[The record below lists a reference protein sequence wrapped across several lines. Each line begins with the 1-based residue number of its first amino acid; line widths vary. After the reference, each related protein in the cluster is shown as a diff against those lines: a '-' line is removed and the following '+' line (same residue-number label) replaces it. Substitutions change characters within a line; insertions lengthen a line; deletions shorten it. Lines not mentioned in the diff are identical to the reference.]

1 MEIIVYIC
9 TARGLEVKSCEDADN
24 NIVMRRRT
32 QQPGIYWPSDAGPR
46 LGGVLGTM
54 ATRRIHCLHSSELQ
68 TSVLV
73 VHCTE
78 GTERRDV
85 SMMLREGVEVER
97 VEVLSDGGADGG
109 GQR

>member
-32 QQPGIYWPSDAGPR
+32 QQPGIYWPSDAGPG
-46 LGGVLGTM
+46 LGGVRGTI

-68 TSVLV
+68 TSVFV
-73 VHCTE
+73 VHCPLSTALKE
-78 GTERRDV
+78 QRGE
-85 SMMLREGVEVER
+85 ML
-97 VEVLSDGGADGG
+97 A
-109 GQR
+109 

>member
-1 MEIIVYIC
+1 
-9 TARGLEVKSCEDADN
+9 
-24 NIVMRRRT
+24 MRRRT
-32 QQPGIYWPSDAGPR
+32 QQPGINWPSDAGPGPR
-46 LGGVLGTM
+46 LGGVPATM
-54 ATRRIHCLHSSELQ
+54 ATRSIHCLHSSELQ
-68 TSVLV
+68 TSVFV

-78 GTERRDV
+78 GKRDV